1 MKIETKAEYYEK
13 WHAGALGN
21 KLRSWSSLAAI
32 WESDYRGRVVMR
44 VKQASGHGLVAYN
57 LTLHE
62 AEMLSS
68 SWLDLRNIPLKLIQ
82 YNEAAPDEH
91 LVMQGEVMRSVYH
104 YDLYYS
110 TEKTQMRTAMKKAV
124 HMCGA
129 SAMLYLRSVMTEAS
143 YQQLQEL
150 FSEYPDS
157 VVELS
162 VYQSCLGSMPGYNTL
177 IWECRDF

>member
-1 MKIETKAEYYEK
+1 MC
-13 WHAGALGN
+13 
-21 KLRSWSSLAAI
+21 
-32 WESDYRGRVVMR
+32 
-44 VKQASGHGLVAYN
+44 
-57 LTLHE
+57 
-62 AEMLSS
+62 
-68 SWLDLRNIPLKLIQ
+68 
-82 YNEAAPDEH
+82 
-91 LVMQGEVMRSVYH
+91 SVNH

-143 YQQLQEL
+143 YQQLQEI

-177 IWECRDF
+177 IWECRDY